1 MKKLTAIVMTLV
13 LALLCCVSVMASAGS
28 TPTFVW
34 EDCAIQLLSY
44 KIVKIA
50 YSSAHMDLYARVLN
64 NKDYKISVWLEN
76 ADIDGVEVTVGP
88 IVLIDPHSDTGTED
102 PVSFYVFAPSANKEA
117 ASDAIVNARTL
128 SGTLELRN
136 DETNEVMLRQ
146 KLSIELDVLD
156 GVRNVP
162 TPKPTNTPKPTPKPT
177 PVPTAAPA
185 PDDNDYGN
193 NPPPYNPASWNFTG
207 LKEGS
212 SGQAVKDLQ
221 QRLWDLGYYRD
232 KINGEYGLSTTIAV
246 RSFCDQNKLP
256 VGNNVTPE
264 MQTLLYS
271 SGAEYYEEPYLTLVI
286 GPHAN
291 WENSLSGTDVGF
303 LYPQVVNRGNRDIR
317 GFELYFYLT
326 DVWGDIIYVEQN
338 GTRAYLAPR
347 TIAQTI
353 ESGYCEYL
361 EYACGLPIYPFAYT
375 YTVYVGVHKIV
386 YADGEIREIPVE
398 DIDYFSIR
406 IKN

>member
-13 LALLCCVSVMASAGS
+13 LVLLCCVSVPASAGS

-44 KIVKIA
+44 KIVKSE
-50 YSSAHMDLYARVLN
+50 YSSGYMDLYTRVIN
-64 NKDYKISVWLEN
+64 NKDYKISVWLRN
-76 ADIDGVEVTVGP
+76 ADVDGVGVVVGP
-88 IVLIDPHSDTGTED
+88 ILFIEPHSDTGTED
-102 PVSFYVFAPSANKEA
+102 PVSLYIFAPSENKEA
-117 ASDAIVNARTL
+117 ASNAIANARTL
-128 SGTLELRN
+128 SGTLELEN
-136 DETNEVMLRQ
+136 DETDEVLLSQ
-146 KLSIELDVLD
+146 KISIELDVLD
-156 GVRNVP
+156 GVRNVT

-177 PVPTAAPA
+177 PVPTSTPA
-185 PDDNDYGN
+185 PDNNDYGN

-232 KINGEYGLSTTIAV
+232 KINGEFGLSTTIAV

-256 VGNNVTPE
+256 VGNSVTPE

-271 SGAEYYEEPYLTLVI
+271 VDAEYYEEPYLPLVI
-286 GPHAN
+286 GPYSN
-291 WENSLSGTDVGF
+291 WENSMDGTDVGF

-317 GFELYFYLT
+317 GFELYFYQT
-326 DVWGDIIYVEQN
+326 NVWGDIIYVEQN

-386 YADGEIREIPVE
+386 FSDGEVREIPVD
-398 DIDYFSIR
+398 DIEYFSIQ

>member
-1 MKKLTAIVMTLV
+1 MKRKTAFILTLILV
-13 LALLCCVSVMASAGS
+13 FLSVLSGPANAAKA

-34 EDCAIQLLSY
+34 EDCAVQLLHY
-44 KIVKIA
+44 KILRIRGGSGSM
-50 YSSAHMDLYARVLN
+50 YLYARVIN
-64 NKDYKISVWLEN
+64 NKDYDISVWLEN
-76 ADIDGVEVTVGP
+76 ADIDGVGVMVGP

-102 PVSFYVFAPSANKEA
+102 PASLYVFAPTENKEA
-117 ASDAIVNARTL
+117 ASDAIANARIL

-136 DETNEVMLRQ
+136 SDTKEVLFSQ
-146 KLSIELDVLD
+146 TISIELDVLD
-156 GVRNVP
+156 GERNVSTPSPTSTP
-162 TPKPTNTPKPTPKPT
+162 TPRPTSTP
-177 PVPTAAPA
+177 APA
-185 PDDNDYGN
+185 PDNNDYGN

>member
-13 LALLCCVSVMASAGS
+13 LALLCCVSVTASAGS

-146 KLSIELDVLD
+146 KHQCLMDRGAAD
-156 GVRNVP
+156 GKVC
-162 TPKPTNTPKPTPKPT
+162 
-177 PVPTAAPA
+177 
-185 PDDNDYGN
+185 
-193 NPPPYNPASWNFTG
+193 S
-207 LKEGS
+207 
-212 SGQAVKDLQ
+212 DL
-221 QRLWDLGYYRD
+221 RVHD
-232 KINGEYGLSTTIAV
+232 
-246 RSFCDQNKLP
+246 
-256 VGNNVTPE
+256 
-264 MQTLLYS
+264 
-271 SGAEYYEEPYLTLVI
+271 
-286 GPHAN
+286 
-291 WENSLSGTDVGF
+291 F
-303 LYPQVVNRGNRDIR
+303 L
-317 GFELYFYLT
+317 
-326 DVWGDIIYVEQN
+326 
-338 GTRAYLAPR
+338 TRAH
-347 TIAQTI
+347 
-353 ESGYCEYL
+353 C
-361 EYACGLPIYPFAYT
+361 PF
-375 YTVYVGVHKIV
+375 GDPFEKRIV
-386 YADGEIREIPVE
+386 YPV
-398 DIDYFSIR
+398 FGG
-406 IKN
+406 